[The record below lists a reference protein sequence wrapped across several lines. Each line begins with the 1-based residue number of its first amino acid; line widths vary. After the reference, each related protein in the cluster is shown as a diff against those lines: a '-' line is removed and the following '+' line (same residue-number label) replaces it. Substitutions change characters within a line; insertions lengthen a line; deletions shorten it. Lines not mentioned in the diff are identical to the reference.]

1 MRGQLPFG
9 IVQVKEERH
18 SSDQKGRAPWASSDA
33 AGLQAVLGATKNAPV
48 LIRNKLNTESLS
60 QAAPP
65 HRSQPQRAGDASRVR
80 AKRRLRETVR
90 SRASTNR
97 ARCSLAVDRDTRAR
111 KASSVPVSDSPP
123 ISAASMVARAVSPTS
138 AATSTTLA
146 AATMLQFY
154 RRHGAAGNQG
164 QFGTRR
170 TVCA

>member
-65 HRSQPQRAGDASRVR
+65 HRSQPQRAGVAHASEPSALEAATANLGADEARDVIAPLAPVETR
-80 AKRRLRETVR
+80 PAIDTAIIRFRRG
-90 SRASTNR
+90 
-97 ARCSLAVDRDTRAR
+97 RDTEALQQ
-111 KASSVPVSDSPP
+111 PG
-123 ISAASMVARAVSPTS
+123 AAVGQ
-138 AATSTTLA
+138 LA
-146 AATMLQFY
+146 AIVGQGHVPRGLQGIGDGDAD
-154 RRHGAAGNQG
+154 GARDVVVASAGE
-164 QFGTRR
+164 
-170 TVCA
+170 A